1 MKLIQQHHT
10 LRLHELNISLFLP
23 YLTTFRLPGLHSV
36 EWWQYQCIPEH
47 RKAFGTKRRWLSPAF
62 SWSDWEKWQ
71 TPLVRFTDHLVPHF
85 KVTGRQL
92 LFMYNCCAFRT
103 HQVIITHVCVCVCVC
118 VCVYIYIY
126 ICLITRWRSWMRHC
140 ATSQKVAGSIPN
152 GVIVIFRWQ
161 SFRSHCGPGRDSA
174 SNRNEYQEYFL
185 GGKSGRWV
193 GLTTLPPSCADWLGI

>member
-103 HQVIITHVCVCVCVC
+103 HQVIIRHVCVC

-126 ICLITRWRSWMRHC
+126 ICMPNHAVAQLDEALRYKPEGRGFDSRWCHC
-140 ATSQKVAGSIPN
+140 NFS
-152 GVIVIFRWQ
+152 
-161 SFRSHCGPGRDSA
+161 
-174 SNRNEYQEYFL
+174 
-185 GGKSGRWV
+185 
-193 GLTTLPPSCADWLGI
+193 LT